1 MLSDVRPERLS
12 LCGLH
17 ARSHR
22 AFPELSVVVQDHSED
37 LPVSAHARHPPSTD
51 LDKDEAVQG
60 QHRGSQKH
68 HGLLSADLQ
77 ADATARHSSPP
88 QDTASSVARLTS
100 LPKLKTPRASLLAMS
115 AVQAPTQL
123 PSAAPG
129 ATGAA
134 PRHRLAA
141 AGQPDA
147 ARESGESAEAPSQ
160 DSHHSQVCYKGNT
173 STTSSSRCT
182 RPPPDCWLH

>member
-1 MLSDVRPERLS
+1 MLSDVSPERLS
-12 LCGLH
+12 LCGLSLS
-17 ARSHR
+17 RTGLLHR
-22 AFPELSVVVQDHSED
+22 AFSELSVIVQGHSDD
-37 LPVSAHARHPPSTD
+37 LPVSAHARYPPSTD

-115 AVQAPTQL
+115 AAQAPTQL

-129 ATGAA
+129 ATAA
-134 PRHRLAA
+134 PKHRLAA

-147 ARESGESAEAPSQ
+147 ARDSGESAEVPSQ
-160 DSHHSQVCYKGNT
+160 DSHHSQVC
-173 STTSSSRCT
+173 
-182 RPPPDCWLH
+182 